1 MTLEAMNEV
10 TEDSMSKL
18 LKSLEKTFIVSREM
32 VEQGFQR
39 IFDDIQDISLDI
51 PLAYIILERFM
62 QRLCNMDVVSEKTMK
77 NLPSRWVRHDIA
89 GFFFAVALCQL

>member
-10 TEDSMSKL
+10 TEESMSKL

-77 NLPSRWVRHDIA
+77 NLPSR
-89 GFFFAVALCQL
+89 